1 MDHRPRIVEA
11 PRTKNRGP
19 VRTLPVLLLAAG
31 LIASLTSCAQGP
43 FTQGCD
49 APVSTGDAS
58 AFITADGAFGTK
70 PAVDFPTP
78 VVTRHTELSTLI
90 AGDGAQLREG
100 DVAVFQY
107 TLLSG
112 TTGAVLGQ
120 SDYAGPGTMVT
131 LGDSQT
137 PSVTVGLECT
147 TVGSR
152 VAIATNAE
160 GAGQG
165 STGSTDSFVFVV
177 DVLDSFHGRASGAA
191 QIPQAGMPSVVT
203 APNGA
208 PGITIPKEDAPTALT
223 VNVLQAGTGKTVKA
237 GNHVVVKYTA
247 VLWSDSSVFDSTW
260 TDGQAKIV
268 TLTAS
273 DKVTKGFVDGLVG
286 QKVGSQVL
294 IVAPPADGYGD
305 AGSNNVPSGST
316 LVYVVDLL
324 GLAG

>member
-1 MDHRPRIVEA
+1 M
-11 PRTKNRGP
+11 
-19 VRTLPVLLLAAG
+19 RTLPVLLLAAG

-43 FTQGCD
+43 LGQGCD
-49 APVSTGDAS
+49 APVSEGDAS
-58 AFITADGAFGTK
+58 AFITAEGALGTK
-70 PAVDFPTP
+70 PTVDFPTP
-78 VVTRHTELSTLI
+78 VVTKHTELSTLI
-90 AGDGAQLREG
+90 PGDGAELREG

-107 TLLSG
+107 TLLNG
-112 TTGAVLGQ
+112 TTGDVLSQ
-120 SDYAGPGTMVT
+120 SDYTGPGTIVT
-131 LGDSQT
+131 LGDSKT

-165 STGSTDSFVFVV
+165 GSGTTDSFVFVV
-177 DVLDSFHGRASGAA
+177 DILDSFHGRANGAA

-208 PGITIPKEDAPTALT
+208 PGITVPKQDAPSALT
-223 VNVLQAGTGKTVKA
+223 VNVLQAGTGEKVAA
-237 GNHVVVKYTA
+237 GDHVIVKYTA

-260 TDGQAKIV
+260 TDGQARIV

-294 IVAPPADGYGD
+294 IVAPPAEGYGD

>member
-1 MDHRPRIVEA
+1 MIHRPRIVEA
-11 PRTKNRGP
+11 SRTKNRGP

-43 FTQGCD
+43 FAQGCD
-49 APVSTGDAS
+49 SPVSAGDAS

-70 PAVDFPTP
+70 PTVDFPTP
-78 VVTRHTELSTLI
+78 IVTKRTERSTLTP
-90 AGDGAQLREG
+90 GDGAELREG

-107 TLLSG
+107 TLLNG
-112 TTGAVLGQ
+112 TTGDVLSQ
-120 SDYAGPGTMVT
+120 SDYTGPGTIVT

-137 PSVTVGLECT
+137 PSVTVGLECS

-152 VAIATNAE
+152 VAIATTAA

-165 STGSTDSFVFVV
+165 GSGSTDAFVFVI
-177 DVLDSFHGRASGAA
+177 DVLDSFHGKANGAA

-208 PGITIPKEDAPTALT
+208 PGITIPKEDAPSALT
-223 VNVLQAGTGKTVKA
+223 VNVLQAGTGEKVTA
-237 GNHVVVKYTA
+237 GDHVVVKYTA

-268 TLTAS
+268 ELTAS
-273 DKVTKGFVDGLVG
+273 DTVTKGFVEGLIG
-286 QKVGSQVL
+286 QRTGSQVL